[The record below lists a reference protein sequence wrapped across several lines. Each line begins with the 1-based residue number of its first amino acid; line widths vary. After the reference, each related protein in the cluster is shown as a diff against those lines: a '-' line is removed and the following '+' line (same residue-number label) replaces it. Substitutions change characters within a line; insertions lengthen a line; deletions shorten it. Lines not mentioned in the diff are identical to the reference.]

1 MAPGDSRGTADF
13 PVWAGCA
20 SIDPMNKLRV
30 LAAYGHPDDE
40 GQVTGAL
47 ARFVRA
53 GAEVTLV
60 CGTRGEAGEIS
71 DPTLGTPET
80 LGYVRELE
88 LRAAMAQIGLADVR
102 LLPYRDSGMD
112 GWEINNDPRCL
123 HMAEPEKVTAE
134 LIAIMRD
141 ARPHV
146 VFTWD
151 PTGGYG
157 HPDHIAMHKHT
168 VAAFD
173 ACGDPEAYPEMGAA
187 WTPARL
193 YWGSFGM
200 RRFAA
205 MWMEMEQRGLVPE
218 GFDPERKERFEK
230 AMSEPEPIISL
241 IHPCADLA
249 PAKRA
254 AAAMHRSQF
263 GESSMF
269 MRLPEDLRDRFF
281 GEERFY
287 QARPAWPEGADA
299 EVGLEQLAALAT

>member
-1 MAPGDSRGTADF
+1 
-13 PVWAGCA
+13 
-20 SIDPMNKLRV
+20 MNNLRV

-47 ARFVRA
+47 ARFIRN
-53 GAEVTLV
+53 GAQVTLV
-60 CGTRGEAGEIS
+60 CGTRGEVGEIS
-71 DPTLGTPET
+71 DLALGTPET

-102 LLPYRDSGMD
+102 LLPYRDSGMA

-123 HMAEPEKVTAE
+123 HAAEPEKVVAE
-134 LIAIMRD
+134 MVAIMRD
-141 ARPHV
+141 ARPHL

-168 VAAFD
+168 AAAFD
-173 ACGDPEAYPEMGAA
+173 ACGDPEAYPDAGAP
-187 WTPARL
+187 WTPVRL

-205 MWMEMEQRGLVPE
+205 MWTEMQKRGLVPE
-218 GFDPERKERFEK
+218 SEVNPERDERFAK
-230 AMSEPEPIISL
+230 ALSEPEPVISL

-249 PAKRA
+249 PLKRA

-269 MRLPEDLRDRFF
+269 ARLPDDLRDRFF

-287 QARPAWPEGADA
+287 QARPAWSDGAEPEM
-299 EVGLEQLAALAT
+299 GLEHLAELAT